1 MFRSYFSI
9 TYPAISAFVSMH
21 ADADKQ
27 GLVQGMITG
36 MRGLCNG
43 LGPAMFG
50 LVFSLFHVD
59 LSEKS
64 AASDTSVQTGTSTA
78 EDEANNDTVMEVPQ
92 SFLMVAQIVPGPPFV
107 FGALL
112 VIVALMVAAFIPDN
126 MGREH
131 GSHNSQ
137 GSSGRGDRGTFDN
150 HSDHSTASKRLHRDN
165 HGEVIKKSDDDFDD
179 YDGDESDG
187 EFRIPLM
194 DSAKGG
200 VL

>member
-1 MFRSYFSI
+1 MLLTGPHFVYFSI

-50 LVFSLFHVD
+50 LIFSLFHVD
-59 LSEKS
+59 LSEKTDDDDLLNDS
-64 AASDTSVQTGTSTA
+64 
-78 EDEANNDTVMEVPQ
+78 DEANNTVMEMPQ

-112 VIVALMVAAFIPDN
+112 VILALMVAAFIPEN
-126 MGREH
+126 LSNHH
-131 GSHNSQ
+131 GSNPGSRAENASQNSLK
-137 GSSGRGDRGTFDN
+137 SMRHHHEIN
-150 HSDHSTASKRLHRDN
+150 
-165 HGEVIKKSDDDFDD
+165 VKKSDDDEFDD

-187 EFRIPLM
+187 EFRVPLM
-194 DSAKGG
+194 DSAK
-200 VL
+200 L

>member
-1 MFRSYFSI
+1 
-9 TYPAISAFVSMH
+9 
-21 ADADKQ
+21 
-27 GLVQGMITG
+27 MITG

-131 GSHNSQ
+131 HSSGDRGGHSQ
-137 GSSGRGDRGTFDN
+137 GSH
-150 HSDHSTASKRLHRDN
+150 HSDHSTASKRLRDN

>member
-1 MFRSYFSI
+1 MDITHSNHTRNKTIGIFSFSSI

-21 ADADKQ
+21 ANPDQQ

-50 LVFSLFHVD
+50 LIFSLFHVD

-64 AASDTSVQTGTSTA
+64 AAEDSDMETQN
-78 EDEANNDTVMEVPQ
+78 ETVMQEVPQ

-112 VIVALMVAAFIPDN
+112 VILALMVAAFIPETSLSASN
-126 MGREH
+126 P
-131 GSHNSQ
+131 GSIQNSQ
-137 GSSGRGDRGTFDN
+137 SSMKR
-150 HSDHSTASKRLHRDN
+150 HSESN
-165 HGEVIKKSDDDFDD
+165 VKKSDDDDFDE
-179 YDGDESDG
+179 YEGDESDG

-194 DSAKGG
+194 DSAKNG

>member
-1 MFRSYFSI
+1 
-9 TYPAISAFVSMH
+9 MH
-21 ADADKQ
+21 AEADKQ
-27 GLVQGMITG
+27 GLVQGIITG

-64 AASDTSVQTGTSTA
+64 ADNNSSF
-78 EDEANNDTVMEVPQ
+78 ENNDGTNNTVMQEVPQ
-92 SFLMVAQIVPGPPFV
+92 SFLMVAQIVPAGPPFV

-112 VIVALMVAAFIPDN
+112 VILALMVAAFIPEN
-126 MGREH
+126 MGNER
-131 GSHNSQ
+131 SSNQ
-137 GSSGRGDRGTFDN
+137 GSRAFDH
-150 HSDHSTASKRLHRDN
+150 HSDHSTASKKFN
-165 HGEVIKKSDDDFDD
+165 HEITKKSDDDFDD
-179 YDGDESDG
+179 YDCDESDG

>member
-1 MFRSYFSI
+1 
-9 TYPAISAFVSMH
+9 MH
-21 ADADKQ
+21 ANPDQQ

-50 LVFSLFHVD
+50 LIFSLFHVD

-64 AASDTSVQTGTSTA
+64 AEEKAA
-78 EDEANNDTVMEVPQ
+78 EIEPELNETVMQEVPQ

-112 VIVALMVAAFIPDN
+112 VILALMVAAFIPESSRDPAN
-126 MGREH
+126 PG
-131 GSHNSQ
+131 GSIQNST
-137 GSSGRGDRGTFDN
+137 SSMKR
-150 HSDHSTASKRLHRDN
+150 HSEGN
-165 HGEVIKKSDDDFDD
+165 VKKSDDDLDFDD
-179 YDGDESDG
+179 YDGNESDG

>member
-1 MFRSYFSI
+1 
-9 TYPAISAFVSMH
+9 MH

-27 GLVQGMITG
+27 GLVQGIITG

-50 LVFSLFHVD
+50 LIFSLFHVD
-59 LSEKS
+59 LSEKKQDNMVEE
-64 AASDTSVQTGTSTA
+64 AA
-78 EDEANNDTVMEVPQ
+78 ANTTVMEMPQ

-112 VIVALMVAAFIPDN
+112 VILALMVAAFIPEN
-126 MGREH
+126 MG
-131 GSHNSQ
+131 SNQ
-137 GSSGRGDRGTFDN
+137 GSRGASAAENSSHHSMGGSSKR
-150 HSDHSTASKRLHRDN
+150 HSDP
-165 HGEVIKKSDDDFDD
+165 IKKSDDDFDD
-179 YDGDESDG
+179 YEGDESDG

>member
-1 MFRSYFSI
+1 
-9 TYPAISAFVSMH
+9 
-21 ADADKQ
+21 
-27 GLVQGMITG
+27 MITG

-50 LVFSLFHVD
+50 LIFSLFHVD

-64 AASDTSVQTGTSTA
+64 A
-78 EDEANNDTVMEVPQ
+78 EIEPEEANETVMQEVPQ

-112 VIVALMVAAFIPDN
+112 VILALMVAAFIPESSN
-126 MGREH
+126 QTLA
-131 GSHNSQ
+131 SQ
-137 GSSGRGDRGTFDN
+137 GSAQSQGSIKR
-150 HSDHSTASKRLHRDN
+150 HSETN
-165 HGEVIKKSDDDFDD
+165 VKKSDDDFDE
-179 YDGDESDG
+179 YEGDESDG

-194 DSAKGG
+194 DSAKNG

>member
-1 MFRSYFSI
+1 
-9 TYPAISAFVSMH
+9 MH
-21 ADADKQ
+21 ANPDQQ

-50 LVFSLFHVD
+50 LIFSLFHVD

-64 AASDTSVQTGTSTA
+64 AEIEPEETN
-78 EDEANNDTVMEVPQ
+78 ETVMQEVPQ

-112 VIVALMVAAFIPDN
+112 VILALMVAAFIPESTRDN
-126 MGREH
+126 I
-131 GSHNSQ
+131 SQ
-137 GSSGRGDRGTFDN
+137 GSAQSQGSIKR
-150 HSDHSTASKRLHRDN
+150 HSETN
-165 HGEVIKKSDDDFDD
+165 VKKSDDDFDE
-179 YDGDESDG
+179 YEGDESDG

-194 DSAKGG
+194 ESAKNG

>member
-1 MFRSYFSI
+1 
-9 TYPAISAFVSMH
+9 MH

-50 LVFSLFHVD
+50 LIFNLFHVD
-59 LSEKS
+59 LSEKK
-64 AASDTSVQTGTSTA
+64 
-78 EDEANNDTVMEVPQ
+78 EDDIPVTPVEEDANSTVMEVPQ

-112 VIVALMVAAFIPDN
+112 VILALMVAAFIPEN
-126 MGREH
+126 MR
-131 GSHNSQ
+131 GSNP
-137 GSSGRGDRGTFDN
+137 GSRGPDDPN
-150 HSDHSTASKRLHRDN
+150 HSTSSKRLHHDT
-165 HGEVIKKSDDDFDD
+165 IKKSDDDFDD
-179 YDGDESDG
+179 YEGDESDG
-187 EFRIPLM
+187 EFRVPLM
-194 DSAKGG
+194 ESAKGG